1 MMIRT
6 NLIVARGISPDPAT
20 HSEQVN
26 MRVDHSYSGDLVD
39 MKKHGMGVQE
49 WADGSTYKGQF
60 QNDMKHG
67 FGVFTWP
74 NGEIYKGEFYKDH
87 RHGHGVYQWPGG
99 SHFTGKFFL
108 NRKEGYGILEYEDGT
123 IFQGLYKS
131 DERFGPGIMTYVD
144 GQQDVGLWHRNL
156 LVKLCSS
163 MAGAFKL
170 CDIPEYHASFDNRQN
185 VKVADFDCEP
195 EVEDVD
201 IQKSIESDSDP
212 FFYAFKEL
220 LIDDH
225 FVLPPEIQR
234 YSIDPD
240 HLPMTQ
246 SVKNQLIQKF
256 FGEENCQGSG
266 KGSFIQ
272 MPSASTCH
280 LLLVMH
286 RHINRHRFEQEKLN
300 WDIVPILNGNRDPFG
315 PKGPIELNSEQLILA
330 SSSGNSQNVY
340 KILSSGL
347 AHPDVSDVNGHIAL
361 IGASVG
367 CHQDVINLLLD
378 SGADVN
384 KMNNEGL
391 SAFAACNVLYYPP
404 QSFHEERTE
413 EITEEDKTVQSQN
426 ISGNTEMNTETEDD
440 EWLNASDI
448 QEDVSMEKESLKSVS
463 GVTFKPSL
471 SVTEGIKKD
480 KKTDDQGKQDQALD
494 DAFNSAESL
503 LSFTIDGSEQILQ
516 TQPFSH
522 KKFVKSYRESLD
534 NIQKLASKN
543 SAGLQSTIKLLLSRG
558 ADPNISVVPVPA
570 LFIAVKAG
578 DSKAVRHFL
587 ECGARTDLTLS
598 KELKGL
604 SSLHVA
610 ASLPG
615 REAVEITELLLQAA
629 ADPDVMALDA
639 EDLHEPDKNFSKEPP
654 SGFSTKPRSSLGPP
668 NEFYSLPDKKTVEGG
683 RTPLHVVCQQAINF
697 RNAKDVVRVLLKYK
711 ADHSLLWSGHSAL
724 SLAISTGNHL
734 AVEELLSAG
743 ADPNLPLGDRVG
755 SSLCA
760 VSNINYGNNRKPQ
773 EKMALLKR
781 LIEAGGNIL
790 MPITLGD
797 RVPPMIGTAVDY
809 GFYSFFQD
817 ARIAQTSYH
826 ALNPAERELFN
837 SRKEQLQL
845 MADLLRDAVIQKE
858 KERIARDFEQ
868 GIHYLN
874 PSPHF
879 VYTKTGTVLKDL
891 ISKSMS
897 SKAVGEEE
905 STSKIDVD
913 DKQNEVI
920 NSVLSENLSDVQSMK
935 DAGSISLKGGESKTP
950 SKPRV
955 VIRKPLFKYC
965 YQCGRSVGVYLL
977 PCTRC
982 REVFYCSKSCKFKAW
997 TNLHKKECLR
1007 VTDLTQEV
1015 AVAHMRLRKN
1025 QDTEKIYENYS
1036 FN

>member
-1 MMIRT
+1 MIRT
-6 NLIVARGISPDPAT
+6 NLIVACGISPDPAT

-123 IFQGLYKS
+123 IFHGLYKS

-144 GQQDVGLWHRNL
+144 GRQDVGLWHRNL

-163 MAGAFKL
+163 SAGAFKVS
-170 CDIPEYHASFDNRQN
+170 DIPEYRTSVDNRQN
-185 VKVADFDCEP
+185 IKTVDFACEP
-195 EVEDVD
+195 EVTDVD
-201 IQKSIESDSDP
+201 IQKSTESDSDP

-246 SVKNQLIQKF
+246 SVKNELIQKF
-256 FGEENCQGSG
+256 FGEENCLGFG
-266 KGSFIQ
+266 KGPFIQ
-272 MPSASTCH
+272 MSSASTCH

-286 RHINRHRFEQEKLN
+286 RHINRHRCEQEKLN

-315 PKGPIELNSEQLILA
+315 PKGPIELNSEKLILE

-347 AHPDVSDVNGHIAL
+347 AHPDVSDVNGHTAL

-367 CHQDVINLLLD
+367 CHHDVINLLLD

-404 QSFHEERTE
+404 QSFQEERTE
-413 EITEEDKTVQSQN
+413 EITEEDK
-426 ISGNTEMNTETEDD
+426 
-440 EWLNASDI
+440 
-448 QEDVSMEKESLKSVS
+448 
-463 GVTFKPSL
+463 
-471 SVTEGIKKD
+471 
-480 KKTDDQGKQDQALD
+480 
-494 DAFNSAESL
+494 
-503 LSFTIDGSEQILQ
+503 
-516 TQPFSH
+516 
-522 KKFVKSYRESLD
+522 
-534 NIQKLASKN
+534 
-543 SAGLQSTIKLLLSRG
+543 
-558 ADPNISVVPVPA
+558 
-570 LFIAVKAG
+570 
-578 DSKAVRHFL
+578 
-587 ECGARTDLTLS
+587 
-598 KELKGL
+598 LKGL
-604 SSLHVA
+604 NSLHIA

-615 REAVEITELLLQAA
+615 TEAVEITELLLQAA
-629 ADPDVMALDA
+629 ADPDVMALDS
-639 EDLHEPDKNFSKEPP
+639 EDLHEPDENFSKEPP

-668 NEFYSLPDKKTVEGG
+668 QEFYSLPDKKPVEGG
-683 RTPLHVVCQQAINF
+683 RTPLHVVCQQAINY
-697 RNAKDVVRVLLKYK
+697 RNTRDVVRVLLKYK

-760 VSNINYGNNRKPQ
+760 VCNINYGNNRKPQ
-773 EKMALLKR
+773 EKMTLLKR
-781 LIEAGGNIL
+781 LIEAGANIL

-858 KERIARDFEQ
+858 KERIVRDFEQ

-874 PSPHF
+874 PSAHF

-897 SKAVGEEE
+897 TKAEGEEE

-920 NSVLSENLSDVQSMK
+920 NSVLSEKLSDAQSVK

-1007 VTDLTQEV
+1007 VTDLSQDV
-1015 AVAHMRLRKN
+1015 AVAHMRLRKD
-1025 QDTEKIYENYS
+1025 QDTVKIYENYS

>member
-1 MMIRT
+1 
-6 NLIVARGISPDPAT
+6 
-20 HSEQVN
+20 
-26 MRVDHSYSGDLVD
+26 
-39 MKKHGMGVQE
+39 
-49 WADGSTYKGQF
+49 
-60 QNDMKHG
+60 MKHG

-246 SVKNQLIQKF
+246 SLSQKARLSIYQSIYVPTF
-256 FGEENCQGSG
+256 TYGHELWVVTER
-266 KGSFIQ
+266 
-272 MPSASTCH
+272 AR
-280 LLLVMH
+280 LVAGLSL
-286 RHINRHRFEQEKLN
+286 RDRLN

-361 IGASVG
+361 IGAS
-367 CHQDVINLLLD
+367 DVINLLLD

-413 EITEEDKTVQSQN
+413 EITEEDKVYFCFCLSSSPSLKRVPIKPSSQ
-426 ISGNTEMNTETEDD
+426 T
-440 EWLNASDI
+440 LDI

-522 KKFVKSYRESLD
+522 KKFVK
-534 NIQKLASKN
+534 
-543 SAGLQSTIKLLLSRG
+543 GLQSTIKLLLSRG

-639 EDLHEPDKNFSKEPP
+639 EDLHDKEPP

-668 NEFYSLPDKKTVEGG
+668 NEFYTLPDKKTVEGG

-734 AVEELLSAG
+734 VKELLSAG

-809 GFYSFFQD
+809 GFYSFFQVFFLPIR
-817 ARIAQTSYH
+817 ASPS
-826 ALNPAERELFN
+826 L
-837 SRKEQLQL
+837 
-845 MADLLRDAVIQKE
+845 DLKPILSWQRSIWLKV
-858 KERIARDFEQ
+858 
-868 GIHYLN
+868 
-874 PSPHF
+874 
-879 VYTKTGTVLKDL
+879 TV
-891 ISKSMS
+891 
-897 SKAVGEEE
+897 
-905 STSKIDVD
+905 
-913 DKQNEVI
+913 
-920 NSVLSENLSDVQSMK
+920 VLVSDCMMW
-935 DAGSISLKGGESKTP
+935 SLY
-950 SKPRV
+950 
-955 VIRKPLFKYC
+955 RKPLFKYC

-1007 VTDLTQEV
+1007 VTVHVVGLWEV
-1015 AVAHMRLRKN
+1015 ARGPSDHALVKYGESVQTPVKAHHKQGSTKMRCLRYFSCNIFVVLVA
-1025 QDTEKIYENYS
+1025 
-1036 FN
+1036 